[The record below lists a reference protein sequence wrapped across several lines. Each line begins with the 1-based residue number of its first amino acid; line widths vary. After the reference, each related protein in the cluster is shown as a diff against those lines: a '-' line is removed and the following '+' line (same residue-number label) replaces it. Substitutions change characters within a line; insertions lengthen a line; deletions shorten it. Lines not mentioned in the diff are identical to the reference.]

1 MNETTNTTVTSGNIG
16 LGTLCLLT
24 SIALIILHV
33 CGVLSCPLW
42 FCFLP
47 IIFGGRISFGNLRD
61 CSARVAYNSDYRL
74 HRRKVRGYTPL
85 IFFKKKNI

>member
-1 MNETTNTTVTSGNIG
+1 MNETTKTTVTSGNIG

-24 SIALIILHV
+24 SIALIILHA

-47 IIFGGRISFGNLRD
+47 IIFGAGLLLTIFVIALLVWLIIVIIA
-61 CSARVAYNSDYRL
+61 CIAAR
-74 HRRKVRGYTPL
+74 
-85 IFFKKKNI
+85 